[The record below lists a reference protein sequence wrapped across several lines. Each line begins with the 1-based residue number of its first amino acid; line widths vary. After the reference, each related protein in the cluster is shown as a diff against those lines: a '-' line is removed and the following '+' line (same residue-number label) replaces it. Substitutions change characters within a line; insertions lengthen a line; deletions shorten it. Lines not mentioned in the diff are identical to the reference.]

1 MSTLTTPQYTGLAA
15 GDGLRVASGPGR
27 DLIFKV
33 TGEETGG
40 AVDYVIVEV
49 APYGGPPLHVH
60 HTQDELIH
68 AAKGRFKVQ
77 IGEETFVI
85 EEGGFAYLPRG
96 IQHAFLN
103 LTDEPAELNMVFTP
117 GGTHKFFEEL
127 APVARAANPDRASIA
142 AVFEKHDMSLLGPP
156 LTAD

>member
-1 MSTLTTPQYTGLAA
+1 MSTLTTPQYTVLAP
-15 GDGLRVASGPGR
+15 GDGLRVPSGPGR

-40 AVDYVIVEV
+40 AVDYLIVEV
-49 APYGGPPLHVH
+49 APRGGPPLHVH

-85 EEGGFAYLPRG
+85 EEGGFAYLLLSGAWVRHRG
-96 IQHAFLN
+96 PVWVVEVRHRRR
-103 LTDEPAELNMVFTP
+103 
-117 GGTHKFFEEL
+117 GGAGQVRHG
-127 APVARAANPDRASIA
+127 ADRDGGARA
-142 AVFEKHDMSLLGPP
+142 LGGRD
-156 LTAD
+156 LRLS